1 MRLLTDSIYCKVNS
15 FAKFSTSFLTFDF
28 MKRIKKILWAIWRVW
43 FYVVML
49 IPILLMLPFL
59 VASILT
65 DSGYPY
71 FFKMSRIWAKCVLF
85 GMGFYYK
92 IEKTQKLDSNKSY
105 MFVANHTSMADI
117 MLMLA
122 TVDNPFVFVGK
133 MSLSKIPLFGF
144 FYKRTSILVDRS
156 SSKSRMEVFN
166 EAQKRIDRGLSICIF
181 PEGGVPCDETL
192 LLDTFKDGAFRLA
205 VEHSLPIVPL
215 VFPDNKKRLSYTF
228 YSGSPGLMRV
238 KILPCIETAGKTGA
252 LDRKEIREKVWNVIY
267 NELLEFAKKHES
279 NPK

>member
-1 MRLLTDSIYCKVNS
+1 LYADVIFKRKVNS
-15 FAKFSTSFLTFDF
+15 FAKFSTSFLTFGS
-28 MKRIKKILWAIWRVW
+28 MKSIKKIFWAIWRVW

-49 IPILLMLPFL
+49 IPILIMLPFL

-65 DSGYPY
+65 ERGYPY

-92 IEKTQKLDSNKSY
+92 IDKVQKLDHKKSY
-105 MFVANHTSMADI
+105 MFVANHTSMTDI

-122 TVDNPFVFVGK
+122 SVDNPFVFVGK
-133 MSLSKIPLFGF
+133 MSLAKIPLFGF

-156 SSKSRMEVFN
+156 SSKSRMEVFD

-181 PEGGVPCDETL
+181 PEGGVPHDETI
-192 LLDTFKDGAFRLA
+192 LLDNFKDGAFRLA
-205 VEHSLPIVPL
+205 VEHHLPIVPL

-238 KILPCIETAGKTGA
+238 KILPLVETVSENGEP
-252 LDRKEIREKVWNVIY
+252 LDRKEVREHVRNLIY
-267 NELLEFAKKHES
+267 DELMAFKKLDES
-279 NPK
+279 NNK